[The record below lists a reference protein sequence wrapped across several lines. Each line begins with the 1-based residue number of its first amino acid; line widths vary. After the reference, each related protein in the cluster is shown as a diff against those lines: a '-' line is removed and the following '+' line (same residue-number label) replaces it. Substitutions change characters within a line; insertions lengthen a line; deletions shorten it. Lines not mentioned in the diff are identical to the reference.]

1 MTIHLAVDQ
10 IEDQAELSR
19 LQSPVMLE
27 GFKKM
32 SLPESSDLEHIV
44 RQLEDL
50 CNEAISGKSWTIP
63 LAKSEPGRMAE
74 QSGHS
79 SLRIWD

>member
-1 MTIHLAVDQ
+1 LAVDQ

-32 SLPESSDLEHIV
+32 SLPGNSDLEYVV
-44 RQLEDL
+44 RQLQDL
-50 CNEAISGKSWTIP
+50 CNEAISGKSWTKP
-63 LAKSEPGRMAE
+63 LANSEPGGKTE
-74 QSGHS
+74 QSEHS